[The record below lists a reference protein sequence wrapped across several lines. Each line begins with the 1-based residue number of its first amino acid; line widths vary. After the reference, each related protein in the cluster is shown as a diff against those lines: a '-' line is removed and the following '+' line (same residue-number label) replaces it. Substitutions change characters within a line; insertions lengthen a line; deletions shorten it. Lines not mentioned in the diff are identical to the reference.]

1 MIITSNIYVCCKE
14 LICNITKYIVVMYN
28 VYENVIVTQFKRG
41 AKVLNRKFFTLFH
54 YKKNIKS
61 SIEIV
66 LLFYHN
72 CNITIL
78 VSNSDKLSS
87 HIL

>member
-1 MIITSNIYVCCKE
+1 
-14 LICNITKYIVVMYN
+14 MYN
-28 VYENVIVTQFKRG
+28 VYENVIVTQFKHD
-41 AKVLNRKFFTLFH
+41 KVLNRKFFYIISFH

>member
-1 MIITSNIYVCCKE
+1 M
-14 LICNITKYIVVMYN
+14 
-28 VYENVIVTQFKRG
+28 
-41 AKVLNRKFFTLFH
+41 
-54 YKKNIKS
+54 
-61 SIEIV
+61 
-66 LLFYHN
+66 FYHN

>member
-1 MIITSNIYVCCKE
+1 
-14 LICNITKYIVVMYN
+14 MYN
-28 VYENVIVTQFKRG
+28 VYENVIVTQFKHD
-41 AKVLNRKFFTLFH
+41 KVLNRKFFTLFH

-78 VSNSDKLSS
+78 VSQIQTNYPVIFYNVNLDFKKRIQEKL
-87 HIL
+87 

>member
-1 MIITSNIYVCCKE
+1 MT
-14 LICNITKYIVVMYN
+14 LTKYIVVMYN
-28 VYENVIVTQFKRG
+28 VYENVIVTQFKHD
-41 AKVLNRKFFTLFH
+41 KVLNRKFFTLFH